1 MANTLTNVLPV
12 LTTAAQVVS
21 REAVGFLR
29 AIDLRGSAEPVALNQ
44 TLNIPR
50 NPTMAS
56 TTYAPSLSPSL
67 TDRTITGLQLTL
79 STAKECAWHITAEQA
94 RGMDTGNSNA
104 MADFSRQ
111 SQQAMR
117 TLANEVEAY
126 IAGLAR
132 NGASRAVG
140 TAGTTPFASNLTA
153 ASTVAQVLNENGAPM
168 QGRSLVCSTGAY
180 ANLQA
185 QFANVTTTRDN
196 ASFEAGEI
204 PGISGLIPR
213 LSVQP
218 TAVTKGTGTSYVT
231 SGSTAVGVTDIA
243 LVTGS
248 GTVLAGDVV
257 TFAADTTNKYVVN
270 TGVSAP
276 GTITI
281 GRPGARVV
289 IATSNAMTVGNTYTA
304 NTALTRDSILC
315 VVRPP
320 AQPVGSPY
328 IMNDVVVD
336 AVSGIPFGVT
346 SIIGDGVVYYS
357 VRIVYGGI
365 VVEPAHIATL
375 MG

>member
-12 LTTAAQVVS
+12 LTSAAQVVS
-21 REAVGFLR
+21 REAVGYLR
-29 AIDLRGSAEPVALNQ
+29 AIDLRGSAEPVSVGQ

-94 RGMDTGNSNA
+94 RGMDNGNSNA
-104 MADFSRQ
+104 MSDFTRQ
-111 SQQAMR
+111 AQQAFR
-117 TLANEVEAY
+117 TLGNEVETY

-132 NGASRAVG
+132 QGASRAAG

-153 ASTVAQVLNENGAPM
+153 ASTVAQILNENGAPM
-168 QGRSLVCSTGAY
+168 QGRSLVCSAAAY

-185 QFANVTTTRDN
+185 QFANVSTTRDD
-196 ASFEAGEI
+196 ASFSAGEI
-204 PGISGLIPR
+204 PGISGLLPR
-213 LSVQP
+213 LSP
-218 TAVTKGTGTSYVT
+218 GLAAVTKGTGASYVT
-231 SGSTAVGVTDIA
+231 SGSTAVGVTDVA
-243 LVTGS
+243 LVTGT

-257 TFAADTTNKYVVN
+257 TFAADSTNKYVVN
-270 TGVSAP
+270 TGVAAP
-276 GTITI
+276 GTITL

-289 IATSNAMTVGNTYTA
+289 IATANALTVGNTYTA

-320 AQPVGSPY
+320 AQPVGSQHVMTETV
-328 IMNDVVVD
+328 IDD
-336 AVSGIPFGVT
+336 VSGIPFGVT